1 MDKNKYFTVII
12 PTLWKCFRLNQ
23 TLQELNDCRFVG
35 EIILIDNTSNNK
47 PIKGLN
53 KLNHILEGHNT
64 YVTAPFNKGVKI
76 AQYDKLLILN
86 DDTWFDW
93 NILEILSDYVNP
105 QTGMIGISKEGYYID
120 ETKNLSLIPITHRPL
135 AYACAFF
142 IHKESWIPIPEEF
155 KIYCNDDWLFVKN
168 RQANKTNYVID
179 GFKINGW
186 ISLTSDDSTLAP
198 EIESIKNNDLQL
210 KIKYELF

>member
-1 MDKNKYFTVII
+1 MYTIII
-12 PTLWKCFRLNQ
+12 PTLWKCSRLLQ
-23 TLQELNDCRFVG
+23 TLNELNECEYVG
-35 EIILIDNTSNNK
+35 EIILIDNTSNDK
-47 PIKGLN
+47 PIEGLD

-64 YVTAPFNKGVKI
+64 YVTAPWNKGARLAK
-76 AQYDKLLILN
+76 YDKLLILN

-93 NILEILSDYVNP
+93 NILNALSDYITP
-105 QTGMIGISKEGYYID
+105 QIGMVGISKEGYLRD
-120 ETKNLSLIPITHRPL
+120 ETENLSLIPIEQRPL

-142 IHKESWIPIPEEF
+142 IHKGSFIPIPEEF

-168 RQANKTNYVID
+168 RQAGKINYMID

-210 KIKYELF
+210 KIKYGLF